1 MMDFFETREK
11 YRRRE
16 ARFMVSLFWRV
27 AVLGLVFWGGWYWG
41 NADQARLQAE
51 ANQILLESSDEIIML
66 KRQLD
71 QALRAKDALLA
82 REVSDEMAARLGT
95 ESLSRTIRSLMA
107 SGVAPEQIEQ
117 ALQSVTEPVNCK
129 QTGSYRMAVATD
141 LSSGAE
147 SSLALFDGGL
157 RLHLDGE
164 MQARGTRNDP
174 WFDPELPVTLRLAYL
189 GGQKI
194 ISDPLPME
202 VFVAADSLLVQ
213 LELKQA
219 ALRGYVD
226 LSVRQCR
233 IR

>member
-1 MMDFFETREK
+1 M
-11 YRRRE
+11 
-16 ARFMVSLFWRV
+16 

-174 WFDPELPVTLRLAYL
+174 GLIQNCRLRCGWPIWAARKSCQTCCRWKCLLRLIACWC
-189 GGQKI
+189 
-194 ISDPLPME
+194 SW
-202 VFVAADSLLVQ
+202 S
-213 LELKQA
+213 
-219 ALRGYVD
+219 
-226 LSVRQCR
+226 
-233 IR
+233 

>member
-16 ARFMVSLFWRV
+16 ARFIVSLFWRL
-27 AVLGLVFWGGWYWG
+27 AVWGWSSGGWYWG

-51 ANQILLESSDEIIML
+51 ANQILLESSDEIVML

-71 QALRAKDALLA
+71 QALRARDALLA

-129 QTGSYRMAVATD
+129 QTGSHRIGGGYR
-141 LSSGAE
+141 S
-147 SSLALFDGGL
+147 F
-157 RLHLDGE
+157 
-164 MQARGTRNDP
+164 
-174 WFDPELPVTLRLAYL
+174 
-189 GGQKI
+189 
-194 ISDPLPME
+194 
-202 VFVAADSLLVQ
+202 
-213 LELKQA
+213 
-219 ALRGYVD
+219 
-226 LSVRQCR
+226 
-233 IR
+233 